1 MIMTYYIATSSLNI
15 ENILSTES
23 VSPINF
29 YKTRSFGYRNFY
41 QIPQLKDFANILL
54 FSEIPYFEIEDEQR
68 ENHPMI
74 IQIDTEQK
82 FDEAIVVDKSSMCK
96 IYSSSQTI
104 HITPINAKFLF
115 FTDKA
120 RIWAYQ
126 NCLDS
131 KMCKLVDYFPMQIV
145 QPSKYE
151 LDNIVKSIETLQSR
165 PAVVVND
172 NQYNRIKGF
181 IYGYFI
187 GLIKSLSTNAAAML
201 TIQRRIYDIL
211 AAIKSN
217 GGESNVAFSEELFSL
232 DKKYSQLDPNV
243 IQSRNLWANS
253 VSSYGL
259 SVENLNRFLHD
270 YQMEAELK
278 RKFCQQKRIPLR
290 KTLLEYG
297 CRNLEQ
303 YGEDISLYTKNLI
316 DQERGKNIQNID
328 LCSQLDINPDLSLA
342 MMSLEDTTN
351 SFFNKILSN
360 IVWDNAIENLNV
372 LRISR
377 FEIATKITM
386 IVSHII
392 EETGKE
398 WKGSAEQLYFHHL
411 RQNIKEFTPFNI
423 QEIDNIVLQSLAA
436 FLLKGEDY
444 DSLINYLENN
454 SILNY
459 QYALSLWGAILGY
472 VQIPRAII
480 SSSMDRS
487 VFMQLYKD
495 AYKLMHK
502 KELYGKIELNLSHSI
517 FPYTSISGNTIVGDT
532 SENSLTKK
540 VDAIMNAHPRIVKNM
555 SNEDKYL
562 IEKAKLNT
570 SDGIAFIMMI
580 VSEKKDKDLKKGI
593 FPHLQKELY
602 PDYKKPK
609 KERQE
614 QNKYNLS
621 QPDLFRK
628 NIINDNNARFVIG
641 QCSELREYRK
651 CIEEMFV
658 DFQKS
663 YQSGYYFENHKKYK
677 RNNEDVIDH
686 FCKWCLSSKNKDA
699 IPWSKENSYK
709 MEKLKELLLSKYH
722 D

>member
-1 MIMTYYIATSSLNI
+1 MTYYIVTSSLNI

-23 VSPINF
+23 ISPTIF
-29 YKTRSFGYRNFY
+29 YETRLFGYRNFY
-41 QIPQLKDFANILL
+41 QIHQLENFTNILL

-74 IQIDTEQK
+74 IQIDTDQK
-82 FDEAIVVDKSSMCK
+82 FAEVIVMNKSLSCK
-96 IYSSSQTI
+96 IYSSPQTI

-120 RIWAYQ
+120 RILAYH

-131 KMCKLVDYFPMQIV
+131 KMCKLVDYFQMKTV
-145 QPSKYE
+145 KPSKYE
-151 LDNIVKSIETLQSR
+151 LCSIINSIDTLTIQST
-165 PAVVVND
+165 AIANED
-172 NQYNRIKGF
+172 NQYNRVKGF
-181 IYGYFI
+181 ICGYFI
-187 GLIKSLSTNAAAML
+187 GLTKSLSANTAKML
-201 TIQRRIYDIL
+201 KIQKRIYDIL

-217 GGESNVAFSEELFSL
+217 GGESSAAFNEELLSL
-232 DKKYSQLDPNV
+232 DKRYTQLDPNV
-243 IQSRNLWANS
+243 IQSRDLWANS

-259 SVENLNRFLHD
+259 QVENLNRFLHD
-270 YQMEAELK
+270 YHMEAELK
-278 RKFCQQKRIPLR
+278 RRFCQQREIPLR
-290 KTLLEYG
+290 KTLSEYG
-297 CRNLEQ
+297 PKNLEK
-303 YGEDISLYTKNLI
+303 YGEDISLYTKILI
-316 DQERGKNIQNID
+316 AQEREKNIQDVD
-328 LCSQLDINPDLSLA
+328 LCSQLDINPDFSLA
-342 MMSLEDTTN
+342 MMSLDDVTN

-360 IVWDNAIENLNV
+360 IVWNNAIENLDS
-372 LRISR
+372 LRINR
-377 FEIATKITM
+377 FEVTTKITM
-386 IVSHII
+386 IVSRII

-454 SILNY
+454 SVLNY
-459 QYALSLWGAILGY
+459 QYALSLWGATLGY

-487 VFMQLYKD
+487 IFMKLYKD
-495 AYKLMHK
+495 TYKLMHR
-502 KELYGKIELNLSHSI
+502 KELGKIELNLPHTAISMS
-517 FPYTSISGNTIVGDT
+517 SASGNTMVGD
-532 SENSLTKK
+532 SSKDSLTRI
-540 VDAIMNAHPRIVKNM
+540 VDSIMNAHPRIVKNM

-562 IEKAKLNT
+562 IEKAKLNA

-580 VSEKKDKDLKKGI
+580 ANEKKDIDLKKGI

-602 PDYKKPK
+602 PDYRKPQ
-609 KERQE
+609 KEIQK
-614 QNKYNLS
+614 QNRYDFS
-621 QPDLFRK
+621 QTNLFRES
-628 NIINDNNARFVIG
+628 IIDDNNARFVIE
-641 QCSELREYRK
+641 QCLELGEYKK
-651 CIEEMFV
+651 CVEKMFV

-663 YQSGYYFENHKKYK
+663 YQSGYYSENHKKYK

-709 MEKLKELLLSKYH
+709 IEKLKELFLLKYH